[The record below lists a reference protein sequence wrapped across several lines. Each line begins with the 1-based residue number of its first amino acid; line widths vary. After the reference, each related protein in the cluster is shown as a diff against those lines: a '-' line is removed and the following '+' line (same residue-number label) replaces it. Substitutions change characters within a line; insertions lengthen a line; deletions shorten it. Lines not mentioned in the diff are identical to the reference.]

1 MRAASFAC
9 LVACAHPSPRPATP
23 IDPTD
28 AELGLLAIVPAAART
43 PDSWLPVLDPGA
55 KIAAFLPE
63 PWAGPVYGE
72 SRFPPSPILTDARG
86 ISLTGTYGDAGTLRD
101 YGCGLPHGL
110 VPIHVTGA
118 LQPGVAWLL
127 PGTTA
132 WKPHPVEIRTI
143 SSTPARREHA
153 LGPVRVELTRVDED
167 HGLATFSW
175 AGHKVHE
182 LALSR
187 SSLDQLEAA
196 WTIGDGGAIL
206 IVLRDRRGPQVTT
219 LRAVIL
225 NERTGRDASGMITVL
240 CYALM

>member
-86 ISLTGTYGDAGTLRD
+86 ISLTGTYGDAGTLR
-101 YGCGLPHGL
+101 
-110 VPIHVTGA
+110 
-118 LQPGVAWLL
+118 QPAPQG
-127 PGTTA
+127 
-132 WKPHPVEIRTI
+132 
-143 SSTPARREHA
+143 RE
-153 LGPVRVELTRVDED
+153 
-167 HGLATFSW
+167 GLAAHRYRASTAALAAHRDQAFSQI
-175 AGHKVHE
+175 E
-182 LALSR
+182 PT
-187 SSLDQLEAA
+187 LDIESGEF
-196 WTIGDGGAIL
+196 GD
-206 IVLRDRRGPQVTT
+206 P
-219 LRAVIL
+219 
-225 NERTGRDASGMITVL
+225 EP
-240 CYALM
+240 